1 MPRRA
6 STVIS
11 AYRELVIVAVAAVVG
26 LSVQGPLEWLDRH
39 QGIDVFLVILV
50 FSTALGIEARSLR
63 RLPASWRP
71 LSVALLA
78 GITVL
83 PALSFGVAQ
92 LIGSGPL
99 RQGVTTIGLA
109 PCEIASIATTAMAGG
124 DVALAGGV
132 LIGSTVLSVLLAGPI
147 LALEAS
153 GTALDPWHILV
164 NLAWIVEAPLVAGV
178 VVKRRIELAQTTL
191 RWAATTSTAS
201 VAVLVALVAA
211 EVHFAVAYLA
221 VLGATVVFVAVSAG
235 LGLLVRRRATVPAQ
249 KSLLLTMSMR
259 DFAIAAGLAAAAFGP
274 KAAAPLGVYG
284 IIVLIWG
291 TASAGFMRGRTANVN
306 SSH

>member
-1 MPRRA
+1 
-6 STVIS
+6 
-11 AYRELVIVAVAAVVG
+11 
-26 LSVQGPLEWLDRH
+26 
-39 QGIDVFLVILV
+39 
-50 FSTALGIEARSLR
+50 
-63 RLPASWRP
+63 
-71 LSVALLA
+71 
-78 GITVL
+78 
-83 PALSFGVAQ
+83 
-92 LIGSGPL
+92 
-99 RQGVTTIGLA
+99 
-109 PCEIASIATTAMAGG
+109 
-124 DVALAGGV
+124 
-132 LIGSTVLSVLLAGPI
+132 
-147 LALEAS
+147 
-153 GTALDPWHILV
+153 
-164 NLAWIVEAPLVAGV
+164 VAGV
-178 VVKRRIELAQTTL
+178 VVKRRLELAQTTL